1 MVDTIRYLAPPV
13 SYSFSGEI
21 DNLTLTTSIKD
32 KVYVL
37 KLNLKDESKLV
48 DVVKHYRY
56 SDEILNFHFIDE
68 ESLIVIGKS
77 NKKVELLKNYEKSLE

>member
-13 SYSFSGEI
+13 SYIFTGQI
-21 DNLTLTTSIKD
+21 DNLTLKTSIKD

-37 KLNLKDESKLV
+37 KLNLNDDSILV
-48 DVVKHYRY
+48 DVIKHYRY

-68 ESLIVIGKS
+68 ENLIVIGKS
-77 NKKVELLKNYEKSLE
+77 NKKVEVFNNFEKSLE